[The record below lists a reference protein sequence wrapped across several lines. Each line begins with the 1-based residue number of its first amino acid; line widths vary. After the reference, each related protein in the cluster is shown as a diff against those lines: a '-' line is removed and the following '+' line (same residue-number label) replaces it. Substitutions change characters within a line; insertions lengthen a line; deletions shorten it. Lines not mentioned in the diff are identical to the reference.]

1 MRALTNR
8 QMGQFDSAFDFIDR
22 VGCLHCEG
30 ENVNLFDIM
39 VDDKRLPNKLIA
51 FISSEYNSNLKLL
64 NQDFNDF
71 MRKKNIGKL
80 IKYCYDNNVQ
90 PYELWE
96 QGMLS
101 IKESPKTTYEYE
113 YVC

>member
-1 MRALTNR
+1 MRTLTNR
-8 QMGQFDSAFDFIDR
+8 QMKQFESAFDFIDR

-30 ENVNLFDIM
+30 DNINLFDIL

-51 FISSEYNSNLKLL
+51 FIASEYQGKLKLL

-71 MRKKNIGKL
+71 MKPKNISKL
-80 IKYCYDNNVQ
+80 IKYCYENNVQ
-90 PYELWE
+90 PYELWDT
-96 QGMLS
+96 GMLS
-101 IKESPKTTYEYE
+101 IKESPKTNYEYE